1 LVAQKLANFK
11 MDDLPSLT
19 EIFNSKEAGKTS
31 KENELVINSEKKLQ
45 HKTNDQNSNK
55 EIENILNSK
64 KKSSPQNGSKNMTQS
79 KNQENIHIQK
89 ESKAAKT
96 LSIVILEVLCF
107 LEGRLRKFK
116 GNFCQNFYQT

>member
-1 LVAQKLANFK
+1 

-55 EIENILNSK
+55 EITMCDLIN
-64 KKSSPQNGSKNMTQS
+64 
-79 KNQENIHIQK
+79 
-89 ESKAAKT
+89 
-96 LSIVILEVLCF
+96 
-107 LEGRLRKFK
+107 
-116 GNFCQNFYQT
+116 

>member
-1 LVAQKLANFK
+1 

-19 EIFNSKEAGKTS
+19 EIFHSKEAPSGKTS
-31 KENELVINSEKKLQ
+31 KENELVINREKKLQ
-45 HKTNDQNSNK
+45 YKTNDQNSNK

-64 KKSSPQNGSKNMTQS
+64 KKTSPQNGSKNMNQN

-96 LSIVILEVLCF
+96 LSIVIF
-107 LEGRLRKFK
+107 
-116 GNFCQNFYQT
+116 

>member
-1 LVAQKLANFK
+1 

-19 EIFNSKEAGKTS
+19 EIFNPKEAGKTS

-64 KKSSPQNGSKNMTQS
+64 KKTSPQTGSKNMTQS

-107 LEGRLRKFK
+107 FGGTFK
-116 GNFCQNFYQT
+116 EV